1 MSNKT
6 YDLLKFVGLAIT
18 PIVTLITAILAA
30 LDVPNAA
37 VITAIVAAVG
47 TFIGDLV
54 VIAKKIYD
62 YKHKVEEGGDEN
74 E

>member
-47 TFIGDLV
+47 TCIGDLV

-62 YKHKVEEGGDEN
+62 DKHKVEEGGEEN